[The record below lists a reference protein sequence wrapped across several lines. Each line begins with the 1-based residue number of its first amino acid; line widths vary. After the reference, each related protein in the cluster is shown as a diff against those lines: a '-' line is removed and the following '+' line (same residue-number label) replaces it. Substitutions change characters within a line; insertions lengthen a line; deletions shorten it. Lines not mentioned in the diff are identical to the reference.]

1 MTDAGRPGTGEPD
14 SRVLSPLR
22 VSTRDASGPRE
33 TSEQETSSQSPARP
47 DRPFEPVRTGAT
59 AGQAPQ
65 PIARAGKPS
74 GFQRSVSAIRMVI
87 PLVQKV
93 LPLLDG
99 NIASAVSNLLVP
111 QSHVEPMN
119 LAPLENAV
127 VKLHGENVELR
138 NRMVEQNTL
147 LKRVGDQ
154 LDLVKEA
161 TERNSIG
168 QQELLDD
175 LHSLR
180 KKVRGFA
187 WAALVLLVISIA
199 INVVLFLRVERM
211 IP

>member
-1 MTDAGRPGTGEPD
+1 MTDAGRSGAREPD

-22 VSTRDASGPRE
+22 VSTRDASGTRE
-33 TSEQETSSQSPARP
+33 TSETEANSQGPGALP
-47 DRPFEPVRTGAT
+47 VGPVRSGAAESQT
-59 AGQAPQ
+59 AQS
-65 PIARAGKPS
+65 IAKAGKPS
-74 GFQRSVSAIRMVI
+74 GFQRSVGAIRMVI

-111 QSHVEPMN
+111 QPHVEPVN
-119 LAPLENAV
+119 LTPLENAV

-138 NRMVEQNTL
+138 NRMVEQNTM

-161 TERNSIG
+161 TDRNSIG

-187 WAALVLLVISIA
+187 WAAVVLLVISIA
-199 INVVLFLRVERM
+199 MNVVLFLRVERI